1 MSDVRDRIDDLEKF
15 VERTEGKVYR
25 RRTFFSMCAI
35 LGIAPT
41 MAKLSPAMADAKEL
55 VLVNWGGDAIKG
67 MKAAWVDAYLKKY
80 PDRKV
85 AIDGTGPATGRI
97 KLMVESKKVTWDVMD
112 RNLHTALELG
122 PQGML
127 EPIDYSVV
135 DKSKVRP
142 EHAVE
147 WGIGNYIYAM
157 VLTYNT
163 KKWGGMLPENWKDVW
178 DFQKFPGKRA
188 FRREPDA
195 TLEAA
200 LMAAGVP
207 KDKIYPIDMKLA
219 LDMHKKMKEHAIY
232 YDVIA
237 DGQNAYRNGEAHLGV
252 LLNTRAWPL
261 KQDTKGL
268 VDWTWNEGISW
279 GACWMIPKGASGG
292 RAISDFINVTLEP
305 EGQAQL
311 LKTNGY
317 GPSNPEA
324 AKLLDA
330 EWNKVNPGAPENYAK
345 MLPGGIAW
353 YAKNAT
359 DARQQLLDVLAG

>member
-1 MSDVRDRIDDLEKF
+1 MSDIRDRLDDIAQF

-25 RRTFFSMCAI
+25 RRTFVSMCALI
-35 LGIAPT
+35 GIAPVAARLT
-41 MAKLSPAMADAKEL
+41 PAVADAKEL

-67 MKAAWVDAYLKKY
+67 MKAAWVDQYLKKHA
-80 PDRKV
+80 DRKV
-85 AIDGTGPATGRI
+85 TIDGTGPSTARI

-112 RNLHTALELG
+112 RNLHTALEIG

-127 EPIDYSVV
+127 EPIDYSIV
-135 DKSKVRP
+135 DRKKVRP

-147 WGIGNYIYAM
+147 WGIGNYIYAN

-163 KKWGGMLPENWKDVW
+163 KKWGGMVPETWKDAW
-178 DFQKFPGKRA
+178 DVKKFPGKRA
-188 FRREPDA
+188 FRNEPDGQF
-195 TLEAA
+195 EAA
-200 LMAAGVP
+200 LMADGVP
-207 KDKIYPIDMKLA
+207 MDKIYPMDTKRA
-219 LDMHKKMKEHAIY
+219 LDMLKKIKEHAFFY
-232 YDVIA
+232 NVIA
-237 DGQNAYRNGEAHLGV
+237 DGQNAFRTGEAHLGL

-268 VDWTWNEGISW
+268 CDWTWNQGISW
-279 GACWMIPKGASGG
+279 GACWMIPKGAQGG
-292 RAISDFINVTLEP
+292 RAISDFINVSLDP

-345 MLPGGIAW
+345 MIPGGIAW

-359 DARQQLLDVLAG
+359 DARQQLLDVLSA

>member
-1 MSDVRDRIDDLEKF
+1 
-15 VERTEGKVYR
+15 
-25 RRTFFSMCAI
+25 
-35 LGIAPT
+35 
-41 MAKLSPAMADAKEL
+41 
-55 VLVNWGGDAIKG
+55 
-67 MKAAWVDAYLKKY
+67 
-80 PDRKV
+80 
-85 AIDGTGPATGRI
+85 
-97 KLMVESKKVTWDVMD
+97 MD

-127 EPIDYSVV
+127 EPIDYSIV

-147 WGIGNYIYAM
+147 WGIGNYIYAN

-163 KKWGGMLPENWKDVW
+163 KKWGGMVPETWKDVW
-178 DFQKFPGKRA
+178 DVKKFPGKRA
-188 FRREPDA
+188 FRNEPDGQ
-195 TLEAA
+195 LEAA
-200 LMAAGVP
+200 LMADGVP
-207 KDKIYPIDMKLA
+207 MDKIYPMDTKRA
-219 LDMHKKMKEHAIY
+219 LDMLKKIKEHAFFY
-232 YDVIA
+232 NVIA
-237 DGQNAYRNGEAHLGV
+237 DGQNAFRTGEAHLGL

-268 VDWTWNEGISW
+268 CDWTWNQGISW
-279 GACWMIPKGASGG
+279 GACWMIPKGATGG
-292 RAISDFINVTLEP
+292 KATSEFINVTLEP

-324 AKLLDA
+324 TKFLDA
-330 EWNKVNPGAPENYAK
+330 EWNKINPGAPENYNK

-359 DARQQLLDVLAG
+359 QARQEMADALAG